1 MTSAVKLENE
11 QQFMIAKKIQEMGPS
26 LLGGFVVKY
35 GKDGSGFIDM
45 SVQGQINTIKN
56 EIVVA

>member
-1 MTSAVKLENE
+1 MKFGGRACPR
-11 QQFMIAKKIQEMGPS
+11 ADPS

-35 GKDGSGFIDM
+35 GKDSSGFIDM